1 MTITSAIPRIAA
13 ASRSSRV
20 RTAARSPSASS
31 AGSLTDPD
39 SPRDPHIRTTRT
51 PASDSR
57 ASVPPHA
64 SDSSSGWAKIAR
76 TVLRATSGTMG
87 LHQLF
92 VNADILVDH
101 PLDAEPRDG
110 AIVHA
115 LAIECEHAM
124 Q

>member
-1 MTITSAIPRIAA
+1 MTITSEIPRIAA

-20 RTAARSPSASS
+20 RTSARSPSASS

-39 SPRDPHIRTTRT
+39 SPRDPHISTTRT

-76 TVLRATSGTMG
+76 TVLRALSGTMG
-87 LHQLF
+87 LHEPG
-92 VNADILVDH
+92 VYGDVLVDH
-101 PLDAEPRDG
+101 PLDAEACDG
-110 AIVHA
+110 AVVHA
-115 LAIECEHAM
+115 LAIEREHA
-124 Q
+124 